1 MRALFIGLAILFSL
15 SANAQTYLRNYE
27 IESDDKVVGG
37 ITATRSTEGDYV
49 EYNVTSEVS
58 MRIIFQI
65 NVSYKVQAIYKNE
78 ILVSSSATIYLN
90 GAIQNDV
97 ICERTG
103 DHYTV
108 VVDGHTTRIYED
120 IQWSSAK
127 LYFNKPE
134 GTRKMFSETDGN
146 FKNIGVTADGKF
158 VQRDPKK
165 DKNVNT
171 YTYSSDQ
178 GLHSILFKRMLLP
191 DLTVTAVREIKIEDE
206 EGEKEEE

>member
-1 MRALFIGLAILFSL
+1 MKSFLLGIAVVISL
-15 SANAQTYLRNYE
+15 SANAQIYMRNYE
-27 IESDDKVVGG
+27 IESDDSVVGG
-37 ITATRSTEGDYV
+37 ITATRSTEGDFI
-49 EYNVTSEVS
+49 EYNVTSEVK
-58 MRIIFQI
+58 MRIIFEI

-78 ILVSSSATIYLN
+78 VLVSSSATIYLN

-97 ICERTG
+97 NCQRTG

-108 VVDGHTTRIYED
+108 VVDGHTSRIYED
-120 IQWSSAK
+120 IKWSSAK
-127 LYFNKPE
+127 LYFNKPKDA
-134 GTRKMFSETDGN
+134 RKVFSETDGE
-146 FKNIGVTADGKF
+146 FKNIGETADGKF

-191 DLTVTAVREIKIEDE
+191 DLTVTTVREIKIE
-206 EGEKEEE
+206 EEE

>member
-1 MRALFIGLAILFSL
+1 MRAFFIGLTILFSL
-15 SANAQTYLRNYE
+15 SANAQTYLRNYQ

-37 ITATRSTEGDYV
+37 ITATRSVEGDYM
-49 EYNVTSEVS
+49 EYNVTSEVK
-58 MRIIFQI
+58 MRIIFEI

-97 ICERTG
+97 SCERTG

-108 VVDGHTTRIYED
+108 EVDGHTTRIYED
-120 IQWSSAK
+120 IKWSSAK
-127 LYFNKPE
+127 LYFTKPKDA
-134 GTRKMFSETDGN
+134 RKVFSETDGS
-146 FKNIGVTADGKF
+146 FKNIGETADGKF
-158 VQRDPKK
+158 VQRDPQR

-191 DLTVTAVREIKIEDE
+191 DLTVTSVREIKIEAED
-206 EGEKEEE
+206 

>member
-1 MRALFIGLAILFSL
+1 MRLFLLCLAVVFSL

-37 ITATRSTEGDYV
+37 ITATKSTEGDYT
-49 EYNVTSEVS
+49 EYNVTSEVA

-65 NVSYKVQAIYKNE
+65 NVSYKAQAVYKNN

-97 ICERTG
+97 SCQRTG

-120 IQWSSAK
+120 IEWSSAK
-127 LYFNKPE
+127 LYFNKPK
-134 GTRKMFSETDGN
+134 GARKVFSETDGD
-146 FKNIGVTADGKF
+146 FKTIGETADGKF
-158 VQRDPKK
+158 VQRDPQK

-191 DLTVTAVREIKIEDE
+191 DLTVTSVREIKIESED
-206 EGEKEEE
+206 